1 MIKNIVL
8 FLALLAVLTS
18 CEDKYSSGTVR
29 SKIQTIGM
37 DHSPTFYL
45 YIIDSVDHH
54 IYEYLVN
61 ADTYFKIKEG
71 DKLRYKMTFSG
82 PSIY

>member
-1 MIKNIVL
+1 MKRIVL

-29 SKIQTIGM
+29 SKIQIIGV
-37 DHSPTFYL
+37 DAKPSFYL
-45 YIIDSVDHH
+45 YIIDSADHH
-54 IYEYLVN
+54 IYEHHVS

-71 DKLRYKMTFSG
+71 DKLKYKLTFNG